1 MISHFAHAEIFKWV
15 DNQGRVQF
23 SDVPNTKAAS
33 QPLKQ
38 QTHVTDHK
46 KIVNKEPK
54 DLNGI
59 AQQMKKE
66 RLARDKA
73 KKKRAKTRKIKLK
86 KHQKQLAAAKKK
98 QLACKK
104 AKQKEDVAF
113 RKRTQQQGLLQMRK
127 ALANYEKKRAARRK
141 KCSR

>member
-1 MISHFAHAEIFKWV
+1 MISHLAHAEIFKWV

-46 KIVNKEPK
+46 KISNKEPK

-59 AQQMKKE
+59 AQQMKNE
-66 RLARDKA
+66 RLAREKA
-73 KKKRAKTRKIKLK
+73 KKKREKTRKIKLK

-113 RKRTQQQGLLQMRK
+113 RKRTQQQGLLKMRK